1 MSTSHGG
8 RYAIEGVQ
16 FEWDLDAGELRRNGF
31 ATTALFRDSTL
42 ASLLAGFQSMVG
54 TERFALA
61 QQAEGRRG
69 TDEDWQVIS
78 KAPSFEA
85 GFARIAAIAAVAG
98 WGRWSLLEVDRAQKR
113 LGVRVDNGWEGE
125 VQKALGVEWGSNL
138 VAGKFGDFA
147 TRLFGENC
155 WAEQTRYLTRG
166 DTFDEFLAMPSHRD
180 IERELRLIAES
191 EQATRTDLE
200 RALKERKRVQEELE
214 RSVAVVVSQERAIAQ
229 LSAPILVVWEGI
241 LAVPL
246 VGELSQE
253 RAADVTERVLRTMT
267 SSQAHTVIVDITG
280 IERIDVHA
288 VDALLRMAS
297 AIKMLGGRTL
307 LSGARPEIALLAA
320 SGDLSLGEV
329 RPFQTLQ
336 HALKWSIARG

>member
-1 MSTSHGG
+1 MSKSQGG
-8 RYAIEGVQ
+8 RYAIEGVE
-16 FEWDLDAGELRRNGF
+16 FEWDLDAGELRRNGY

-42 ASLLAGFQSMVG
+42 ASLLSGFQSMVG

-78 KAPSFEA
+78 AAPSFEA

-98 WGRWSLLEVDRAQKR
+98 WGRWSLLEVDRAKKR

-125 VQKALGVEWGSNL
+125 LQKALQVEWGSNL

-155 WAEQTRYLTRG
+155 WSEQTRYITRG
-166 DTFDEFLAMPSHRD
+166 EPFDEFLVTPSTRD
-180 IERELRLIAES
+180 IEEEIRLIAES
-191 EQATRTDLE
+191 EMATRTDLE
-200 RALKERKRVQEELE
+200 RALKERKRIQNELE
-214 RSVAVVVSQERAIAQ
+214 MSMAVVVSQQRAIAQ
-229 LSAPILVVWEGI
+229 LSAPILNIWEGI

-246 VGELSQE
+246 VGELTPD
-253 RAADVTERVLRTMT
+253 RAADVTERVLRNMT
-267 SSQAHTVIVDITG
+267 LHEAHTVVVDITG
-280 IERIDVHA
+280 IETIDAHS
-288 VDALLRMAS
+288 VDALLKMAS
-297 AIKMLGGRTL
+297 GIKLLGGITL
-307 LSGARPEIALLAA
+307 LSGARPEVAQLAA
-320 SGDLSLGEV
+320 TGDVSFGDV

-336 HALKWSIARG
+336 DALKWSLSRS